1 MSKTHKNLQI
11 RNNRLII
18 KSISPIIPK
27 HTIRKDVLIKR
38 LYKKTQTS
46 KHIPI
51 MNFPKLCFLL
61 LSFSIFHT
69 VTTTVIQAQTKLP
82 WETLLDAKFK
92 YTYDVEQ
99 DIWYNKPNFNKTL
112 QKLEG
117 KEVIVQGF
125 MVPVDVTGDTYVLS
139 AFPFSACF
147 FCGAA
152 GKESVMEIRLK
163 DANQRFETDQMS
175 TFKGTLDLVDDVYGL
190 MYVLEEA
197 EVQ

>member
-1 MSKTHKNLQI
+1 
-11 RNNRLII
+11 
-18 KSISPIIPK
+18 
-27 HTIRKDVLIKR
+27 
-38 LYKKTQTS
+38 
-46 KHIPI
+46 
-51 MNFPKLCFLL
+51 MNFLQSLFLL
-61 LSFSIFHT
+61 VFLSLFSSNT
-69 VTTTVIQAQTKLP
+69 VLAQADLP
-82 WETLLDAKFK
+82 WETLLDANFK

-99 DIWYNKPNFNKTL
+99 DIWYNKPNFNKQV

-117 KEVIVQGF
+117 KEVMVQGF

-139 AFPFSACF
+139 AFPYSACF

-163 DANQRFETDQMS
+163 DSEQRFEMDQMLR
-175 TFKGTLDLVDDVYGL
+175 FKGKLDLVDEVYGL

>member
-1 MSKTHKNLQI
+1 
-11 RNNRLII
+11 
-18 KSISPIIPK
+18 
-27 HTIRKDVLIKR
+27 
-38 LYKKTQTS
+38 
-46 KHIPI
+46 
-51 MNFPKLCFLL
+51 MNFVQSLFLL
-61 LSFSIFHT
+61 VLLSLFSSNVAF
-69 VTTTVIQAQTKLP
+69 AQVDLL
-82 WETLLDAKFK
+82 WETLLDASFK

-99 DIWYNKPNFNKTL
+99 DIWYNKPKFNKQV

-117 KEVIVQGF
+117 KEVVVEGF

-139 AFPFSACF
+139 AFPYSACF

-163 DANQRFETDQMS
+163 DGEQRFEMDQMLR
-175 TFKGTLDLVDDVYGL
+175 FKGKLDLVDDVYGL